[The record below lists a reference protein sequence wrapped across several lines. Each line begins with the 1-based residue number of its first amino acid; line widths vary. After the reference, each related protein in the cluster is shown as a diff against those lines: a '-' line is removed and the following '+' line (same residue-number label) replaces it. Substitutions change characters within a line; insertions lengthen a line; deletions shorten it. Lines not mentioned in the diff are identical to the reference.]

1 MSIPSR
7 LILKDVSHSFGIVT
21 AVSDVSLSIAAG
33 EIHCLLGP
41 SGSGKSTLLRIISG
55 LERQQQGSVLIDGQT
70 VSNSSTHLP
79 VEHRPVGFVFQDFAL
94 FPHLNAIRNVLF
106 GMPNR
111 RSIESRAKAEQLL
124 TDVGLSNRMKAMPHT
139 LSGGEQ
145 QRVALARALA
155 RTPKVMLLDE
165 PFSGLDVQLRAE
177 LRDTTLRVLRSAGVA
192 TVMVTHDPSEAIS
205 CADQISV
212 MHCGKTIQTGKPQDI
227 YHQPADERIANTFGM
242 VNRIPVETRN
252 GIPITPYGQL
262 LTDVL
267 PSDASTVFVRP
278 ERLRIK
284 KSTADDSKTDCHIE
298 RIVNEGA
305 TDLYELRTADDS
317 RLLVRTLSGGE
328 LVSGKVAVKIR

>member
-7 LILKDVSHSFGIVT
+7 LTLKNVSHRFGNVE
-21 AVSDVSLSIAAG
+21 AVNDVSLSIDPG

-55 LERQQQGSVLIDGQT
+55 LERQQEGSVLIDGQS
-70 VSNSSTHLP
+70 VSDSSTHLP
-79 VEHRPVGFVFQDFAL
+79 AEQRPVGFVFQDYAL
-94 FPHLNAIRNVLF
+94 FPHLNAVGNVLF

-111 RSIESRAKAEQLL
+111 RSGESRVKAKQLL
-124 TDVGLSNRMKAMPHT
+124 ADVGLSNRVNAMPHT

-145 QRVALARALA
+145 QRVALARAMA

-212 MHCGKTIQTGKPQDI
+212 MHNGKAIQTGKPQDV
-227 YHQPADERIANTFGM
+227 YHQPSDERIAGTFGLF
-242 VNRIPVETRN
+242 NHIPVEHRD
-252 GIPITPYGQL
+252 GKSITPYGDL
-262 LTDVL
+262 AAVDV
-267 PSDASTVFVRP
+267 PNDAPAIFVRP
-278 ERLRIK
+278 EKLRIAN
-284 KSTADDSKTDCHIE
+284 STTNNSETDCHIE
-298 RIVNEGA
+298 RVVTEGA
-305 TDLYELRTADDS
+305 TNLYELTATDGS
-317 RLLVRTLSGGE
+317 KLLVRTLSGGE
-328 LVSGKVAVKIR
+328 LASGNVTVTIR